1 MKVEMLPD
9 LFLTRGLPELGTWWR
24 WRERSSRLVKV
35 TVLNQSRGGTINSK
49 QPALPGSH
57 SCCLTS
63 SCKHSIAHIYSVSRF
78 KCCLF
83 VFLHIEAK
91 YSSFCTETARL
102 CQNTRRCLNYFNYNL
117 DTLYLKWSSRYEQWV
132 LKCRDFM

>member
-91 YSSFCTETARL
+91 YSSFYWDDKTVSKHRTL
-102 CQNTRRCLNYFNYNL
+102 FNYFNYNL
-117 DTLYLKWSSRYEQWV
+117 DTLYLKWSSKYEQCV
-132 LKCRDFM
+132 LKCRNVM